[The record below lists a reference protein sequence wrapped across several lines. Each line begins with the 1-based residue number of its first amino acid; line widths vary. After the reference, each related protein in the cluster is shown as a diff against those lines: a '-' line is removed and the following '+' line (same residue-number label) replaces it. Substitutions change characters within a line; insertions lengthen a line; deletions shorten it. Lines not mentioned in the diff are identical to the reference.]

1 MSEKPVKIDVN
12 QAGLEALT
20 VLPGVGEEIAARI
33 ISRRP
38 YKGAGELLNVPGIGP
53 KGVERLTPYLV
64 FNAEPGSNNQGVR
77 STSRGMP
84 SPGSRSGA
92 GVEKGAPEA
101 GRGITRQTL
110 LWFCLGTGL
119 VSVLVSVILSL
130 AILAGINGT
139 LSIER
144 NASIR
149 QLNGRASAAEQQLEE
164 LGASI
169 DSLETRLK
177 SVEGLSGRMTT
188 MEDEFASMREQVDA
202 ARAEVDGIQTT
213 VSGLSGQI
221 GSLESRVSVFDAFLR
236 GIERILQEVLPQ
248 QPMEVP

>member
-1 MSEKPVKIDVN
+1 MSEQPMKIDVN
-12 QAGLEALT
+12 QAELEALT
-20 VLPGVGEEIAARI
+20 VLPGVGQEIAARM

-38 YKGAGELLNVPGIGP
+38 YRKAEDLLSVPGIGP
-53 KGVERLTPYLV
+53 KAVERLTPYLA
-64 FNAEPGSNNQGVR
+64 FDAEPGSNSQGVR
-77 STSRGMP
+77 SASGQP
-84 SPGSRSGA
+84 SSPASRSGA
-92 GVEKGAPEA
+92 GAKRGIPET

-149 QLNGRASAAEQQLEE
+149 QLNERTSAAEQQLEV

-177 SVEGLSGRMTT
+177 SVEGLSGRMATL
-188 MEDEFASMREQVDA
+188 EDEFASMREQVDA